1 MRTWSVWFP
10 ITVAV
15 SLAVGASAQQPAAPQ
30 AAPVERRDPALDA
43 ATRLIGRA
51 LILRCF
57 CAENSLAFD
66 AAGQLEQT
74 VKLTDW
80 TLAGVNVLK
89 VERKAAGT
97 IELDGLRVAVRF
109 APDRREFDRHAMN
122 DEKVKILVADDGT
135 AAGFAHTLEQVFSDG
150 LDLRLQRAMPAYWL
164 HYFMPKTPWPKDGL
178 EGETIVMPGA
188 PGAPA
193 GLTDPRPIK
202 RSEPTYTTEASH
214 DRVLGTVMVQ
224 AVVDAQGEPQ
234 RPVIVQPLG
243 YGLDARTVQA
253 VERFHFQPA
262 SAGGKSVAAYV
273 EIRQEFTAAP

>member
-122 DEKVKILVADDGT
+122 DEKVK
-135 AAGFAHTLEQVFSDG
+135 
-150 LDLRLQRAMPAYWL
+150 